1 MEASRESGPWAC
13 YLASNI
19 RAAPDQTRWC
29 RGEDSRFLQGE
40 KTSSTLCFIPRH
52 EVDALA
58 EVCVIPT
65 RQDGVNGGHDLR
77 SIICRSCTEAISH
90 MAYTETRPWKLYCVS
105 DVFHTILS
113 PLGSSHMLRL
123 TSKAQLRLGGQVVDR
138 S

>member
-1 MEASRESGPWAC
+1 MEVSRESGPWAC

-29 RGEDSRFLQGE
+29 RGKDSRFLQGE

-52 EVDALA
+52 DVDALA

-77 SIICRSCTEAISH
+77 SILCRSCTEAISH
-90 MAYTETRPWKLYCVS
+90 MAYMETSPWKLYCVRRFP
-105 DVFHTILS
+105 FHLE
-113 PLGSSHMLRL
+113 PLGSESHARTDVQGSITAWW
-123 TSKAQLRLGGQVVDR
+123 TSRP
-138 S
+138 